1 MATFALKVSVDGVRY
16 AIQGVS
22 KETSR
27 KEILCTV
34 AKFKTA
40 DQLADLQ
47 VALAKLDST
56 ITLVKFQ
63 KAKEST
69 REEKRGYTKRSKKA
83 IASSQQISTS
93 EYDQPIRL
101 RRRTTA
107 CSQSFN
113 DNISKWKKQTKI
125 ERPRSFAAFDAD
137 KKITWNE
144 LKNYLSVPFE
154 ENSSKLE
161 TFDKR
166 GARDDS
172 DLEVAK
178 ASSRKLRNLKKK
190 IVLDDVD
197 GTSVFTIKRKAEKE
211 SRKIRNK
218 LKNDKL
224 QKRFAIMKENLT
236 TYFID
241 NQNLMEA
248 EICKNRDFNN
258 NLNTEIANQQDCC
271 EVSGGKQADEDFAEG
286 ETDSGLP
293 SIDCETSSLDTMS
306 RDELASLEQN
316 ETDRNQ
322 SEQQDDSGFDCNSI
336 NDVIARPSL
345 CCCTTLQDADNSSK
359 VSGSKLREEEKE
371 EEVFVRSFKQQDDA
385 EDSLDDMGQYFI
397 ERILLML
404 DQISKIDE
412 KLLHKELLISQL
424 EFQIRIVSEDF
435 DQAEDYEFESDEEK
449 LITDLKETE
458 TFLIAITNLHYYQN
472 VAEREMISEL
482 SSLEAAIKEKK
493 LKLQSLEKRLL
504 RRELKWFPKHLNVSD
519 EKRRIITNMY
529 LQEEVMETC
538 NMVGD
543 HAISLV

>member
-63 KAKEST
+63 KAKENT

-83 IASSQQISTS
+83 TASSQQISTS
-93 EYDQPIRL
+93 EYDQPTHL
-101 RRRTTA
+101 CRRTTA

-113 DNISKWKKQTKI
+113 DKISKSKKQTKI

-144 LKNYLSVPFE
+144 LKKYLSVPFE
-154 ENSSKLE
+154 EKSPKSEN
-161 TFDKR
+161 FDER

-178 ASSRKLRNLKKK
+178 ASSRKLRNLRKK
-190 IVLDDVD
+190 IVLDDAD

-224 QKRFAIMKENLT
+224 QNRFAIMKENLT

-241 NQNLMEA
+241 NQNLIEA
-248 EICKNRDFNN
+248 KICKNRDFNN
-258 NLNTEIANQQDCC
+258 NLNAEVANQQDCC

-293 SIDCETSSLDTMS
+293 SIDCETSSLDTIS
-306 RDELASLEQN
+306 RDELVSLEQN

-336 NDVIARPSL
+336 NDVIARPNFCS
-345 CCCTTLQDADNSSK
+345 CTTLQDADNSSN
-359 VSGSKLREEEKE
+359 VSGSRLREEEKE
-371 EEVFVRSFKQQDDA
+371 EVSASSLKQEDDA
-385 EDSLDDMGQYFI
+385 EDPLDDMGQYFI

-412 KLLHKELLISQL
+412 ELLHKELLISQL
-424 EFQIRIVSEDF
+424 EFQTRIVSEDF

-449 LITDLKETE
+449 LITDLEETE
-458 TFLIAITNLHYYQN
+458 KFLTAITNLHYYQN
-472 VAEREMISEL
+472 AAEREMISEL

-529 LQEEVMETC
+529 LKEEVIETC

-543 HAISLV
+543 QAISLV